1 MKITNIKI
9 RKLSIDEKLKAIVSV
24 TFDEQFALHDIKVIK
39 NADKLFIAMPS
50 RKTAEGKFVDIAH
63 PITPEFRNEL
73 HMAII
78 KEYEIALNQ
87 NNSEWIKILWYLVS
101 VIIILRLC

>member
-9 RKLSIDEKLKAIVSV
+9 RKLSIDDKLKAIVSV
-24 TFDEQFALHDIKVIK
+24 TFDDQFALHDIKVIR
-39 NADKLFIAMPS
+39 NLDKLFVAMPS

-73 HMAII
+73 QTAII
-78 KEYEIALNQ
+78 NEYEIALAQ
-87 NNSEWIKILWYLVS
+87 NSNE
-101 VIIILRLC
+101 